1 MPLIP
6 DSDPIGAA
14 PKLVISEKVQQLSD
28 EPSFKEA
35 EIDKSLNSKIHPLI
49 KVEVINAK
57 YNLGQ
62 LLIGL
67 GCDLS
72 GSNVYCP
79 FHPDEMTGKASAKY
93 HADTDRLYCFS
104 ENKSYS
110 AYHAIKL
117 LYGLDID
124 RVFTEAWMELPIEK
138 RHELM
143 DKYDDEKGNMD
154 SLPPEWVQYKEAILD
169 KFKEG
174 QVTFAQYKNA
184 LYKVLGIIYMAEE
197 KRSESKV

>member
-1 MPLIP
+1 MPLMP
-6 DSDPIGAA
+6 SADPIGCEIK
-14 PKLVISEKVQQLSD
+14 PVMSKKVEQLSD
-28 EPSFKEA
+28 TPVFQEA
-35 EIDKSLNSKIHPLI
+35 AIDKSLNSEIHPLI

-62 LLIGL
+62 LLTNMGYDI
-67 GCDLS
+67 S
-72 GSNVYCP
+72 GSNMYCP

-124 RVFTEAWMELPIEK
+124 KVFIDAWMELSVEK
-138 RHELM
+138 RHALM
-143 DKYDDEKGNMD
+143 DKYDDERL
-154 SLPPEWVQYKEAILD
+154 STEALPPEWVQYKAAVLE
-169 KFKEG
+169 KFEQG
-174 QVTFAQYKNA
+174 QVTFSQYKNA
-184 LYKVLGIIYMAEE
+184 LFKVLNLVSQAEE
-197 KRSESKV
+197 QRAVSK